1 MKALLDTNVIS
12 ELRKV
17 PTGQVDAAFLAWM
30 KVANIAELYLSAI
43 TIQELEFGVL
53 QMERRDPAQ
62 GKVLRDWMRTQ
73 VLGEFQGRILPV
85 DTEVAQRS
93 AFVLLPKTKS
103 FADNLIGATA
113 YIHDMPVIT
122 RNVEDFEDTGVTVIN
137 PWNDPQH
144 RP

>member
-1 MKALLDTNVIS
+1 MKAILDTNVIS

-17 PTGQVDAAFLAWM
+17 PTGRVDAAFLAWM
-30 KVANIAELYLSAI
+30 KVANIAELYLSAM

-53 QMERRDPAQ
+53 QMERKDPAQ

-73 VLGEFQGRILPV
+73 VLGQFQGRILPV

-93 AFVLLPKTKS
+93 ALVLVPKTRS

-113 YIHDMPVIT
+113 YIHEMPVIT
-122 RNVEDFEDTGVTVIN
+122 RNVDDFKGMGVRIVN
-137 PWNDPQH
+137 PWHVQA
-144 RP
+144 